1 MSSGHLFYIP
11 LILLVGLVLGLLLG
25 RMAVRAAMQAEASR
39 NARRDA
45 RRRQAGDTTPPTNA
59 GPAEAG
65 DA

>member
-11 LILLVGLVLGLLLG
+11 LILLAGLVLGLMLG
-25 RMAVRAAMQAEASR
+25 RKSVMAAMQAEAAR
-39 NARRDA
+39 KARREA

-59 GPAEAG
+59 GSAEAG